1 MSTDPGTN
9 FDGNPVNQDLA
20 MSSERVRPSVGS
32 QGLRYPHV
40 CLRATVGILS
50 LSSDVEFIRRRYNR
64 LAPIYPFFEFAFALP
79 PGIRARAVARLELSA
94 GDAVAEIG
102 CGTGRNFRHLVHA
115 VGSGGRVYG
124 VDYSD
129 GMLEKAKTLC
139 EKNRWDNVVLFRQDA
154 RQSQLPVPVQGVL
167 FSFSYSVIPEP
178 YQALERV
185 WSGLDVK
192 RHVVIMD
199 GPFFP
204 GILGKLSR
212 PLIVLLSKA
221 TVLGDPDSTAGADL
235 AKLSGDVEKET
246 RNLGTYHIWRAT
258 KT

>member
-1 MSTDPGTN
+1 M
-9 FDGNPVNQDLA
+9 
-20 MSSERVRPSVGS
+20 
-32 QGLRYPHV
+32 
-40 CLRATVGILS
+40 RAKVGILS
-50 LSSDVEFIRRRYNR
+50 LSCDVEFIRRRYNR
-64 LAPIYPFFEFAFALP
+64 LASIYPFFEFAFALP
-79 PGIRARAVARLELSA
+79 PGIRARGVARLELNP

-115 VGSGGRVYG
+115 VGSGGSVYG

-129 GMLEKAKTLC
+129 GMLEKAKRLC
-139 EKNRWDNVVLFRQDA
+139 QSNRWDNVVLLRQDA
-154 RQSQLPVPVQGVL
+154 RQLDLPVPVQGAL

-178 YQALERV
+178 QLALERV
-185 WSGLDVK
+185 WSRLDK
-192 RHVVIMD
+192 RRHVVIMD

-212 PLIVLLSKA
+212 PLILLLSKA

-235 AKLSGDVEKET
+235 AKLGGEIGKET

-258 KT
+258 KR